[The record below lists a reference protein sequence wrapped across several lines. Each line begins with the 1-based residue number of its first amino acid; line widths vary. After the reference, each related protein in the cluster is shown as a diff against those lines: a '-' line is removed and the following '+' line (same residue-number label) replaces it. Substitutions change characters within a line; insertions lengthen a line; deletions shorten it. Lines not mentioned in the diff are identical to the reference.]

1 MFVPAQGAS
10 APTVFKFNSATAIR
24 VLELDGVA
32 WFVAGDVAHALN
44 YRDAAN
50 LARVLDDDEKGTHP
64 VSTIKGAQKLL
75 IINESGLYHAVIK
88 SRKPE
93 AVAFRKWVT
102 GTVLPAIRKSG
113 RYEAH
118 AQSVSATY
126 NWPVGSRLLVSC
138 GDDGSQHIKP
148 IPHDAYILTRDQFV
162 RAVGCCVDFPLSSA
176 QLAQVIEGAS
186 SRLHR
191 ILSHSGRC

>member
-10 APTVFKFNSATAIR
+10 APTVFHFNTSSIR
-24 VLELDGVA
+24 VLELDGMA
-32 WFVAGDVAHALN
+32 WFVASDVAQALN

-64 VSTIKGAQKLL
+64 VSTLKGAQKLL

-88 SRKPE
+88 SRKTE

-102 GTVLPAIRKSG
+102 GTVLPAIRKTG

-118 AQSVSATY
+118 SQSATVPLLTTPG
-126 NWPVGSRLLVSC
+126 NRLLVRL
-138 GDDGSQHIKP
+138 DHDGTQLVKP
-148 IPHDAYILTRDQFV
+148 IPHDAYVLTRDQFV
-162 RAVGCCVDFPLSSA
+162 RAVGCCVDFPLSTA

-186 SRLHR
+186 SRLHQ
-191 ILSHSGRC
+191 ILSLSGRH

>member
-10 APTVFKFNSATAIR
+10 APTVFHFTSTPIR
-24 VLELDGVA
+24 VLELDGMA
-32 WFVAGDVAHALN
+32 WFVAGDVAQALN

-102 GTVLPAIRKSG
+102 GTVLPAIRQSG
-113 RYEAH
+113 RYEQPTRPACGFPLDFT
-118 AQSVSATY
+118 A
-126 NWPVGSRLLVSC
+126 SRRVMIRL
-138 GDDGSQHIKP
+138 DHNGSQHISP
-148 IPHDAYILTRDQFV
+148 IPNDAYVLSRAEIV
-162 RAVGCCVDFPLSSA
+162 RAIGCGQDLPLGPA
-176 QLAQVIEGAS
+176 ELAEVINGAS
-186 SRLHR
+186 GRLAR
-191 ILSHSGRC
+191 VLGQVRA